1 MPKSKHRKN
10 HKQKVADRRTR
21 LENDKKRVQKA
32 QREFFMNLIK
42 EEQEKGMFEN
52 TTQIEP
58 TVDLNQGPIID
69 IEGPSV

>member
-1 MPKSKHRKN
+1 MPKSKQRKN
-10 HKQKVADRRTR
+10 HKQKVAARRTR

-69 IEGPSV
+69 IEGPSI

>member
-10 HKQKVADRRTR
+10 HKQKVAARKVR

-42 EEQEKGMFEN
+42 EEQEKGLFEN
-52 TTQIEP
+52 TTPIQDVIPE
-58 TVDLNQGPIID
+58 NQGPIID

>member
-1 MPKSKHRKN
+1 MPKSKQRKN
-10 HKQKVADRRTR
+10 HKKKVESRRTR
-21 LENDKKRVQKA
+21 LENEKKRVQKA

-58 TVDLNQGPIID
+58 RVDLNQGPIID